1 MSRATLSS
9 ADLCATAHPLRTL
22 GSAARRGRQRFRNGA
37 LAVAAVSTLNK
48 GVAAHDELRK
58 DLEATVEARRELG
71 PEFEPELVASF
82 LDRLEGDLNDRLK
95 TLSESRVSTA
105 QRRDTGLPLAVWSLA
120 LGIPIS
126 GVAGGTGDLPGLI
139 TAWAGIAIIN
149 IAHAWSNRR

>member
-1 MSRATLSS
+1 
-9 ADLCATAHPLRTL
+9 
-22 GSAARRGRQRFRNGA
+22 
-37 LAVAAVSTLNK
+37 LNK

-95 TLSESRVSTA
+95 MLSESRVSTA

-126 GVAGGTGDLPGLI
+126 GVAGGTGDLPGLV